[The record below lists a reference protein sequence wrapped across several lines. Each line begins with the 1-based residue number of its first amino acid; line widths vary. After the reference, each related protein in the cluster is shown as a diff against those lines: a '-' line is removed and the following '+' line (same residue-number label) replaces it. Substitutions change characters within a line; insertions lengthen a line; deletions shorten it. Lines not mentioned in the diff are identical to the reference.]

1 MKNSIK
7 KSAVFFGLFV
17 LSFGWAISS
26 NVQAATPVEM
36 YDNVF
41 ASMISK
47 IEKLEDQ
54 IQLAAESRNR
64 LLPKIMNG
72 EISV

>member
-17 LSFGWAISS
+17 ATFSWAISS

-36 YDNVF
+36 YDNVWRL
-41 ASMISK
+41 INTK
-47 IEKLEDQ
+47 YVDQ
-54 IQLAAESRNR
+54 TN
-64 LLPKIMNG
+64 N
-72 EISV
+72 